1 MQRIILVRNN
11 GRKVIHSGGVLYENC
26 HATFNRSLQT
36 VLAVWEESNLG
47 LPSFPAKICVY
58 GSRGI
63 RIVKCLVRPRMQLKL
78 PNVV

>member
-1 MQRIILVRNN
+1 MQRIILL
-11 GRKVIHSGGVLYENC
+11 RKEWKKINSQRPGIIRKLSRYLLIEVCKLC
-26 HATFNRSLQT
+26 L
-36 VLAVWEESNLG
+36 LWEESNLG